1 MTRERFSITTVNKLD
16 RAAFVARFGGVYE
29 RSPWVAE
36 GAWDSLPFVDRNALE
51 RAMQEVVLASG
62 RARQLELL
70 RAHPALGTRK
80 PLSDYSRR
88 EQAGAGLM
96 GADDVERRELQGLNR
111 LYEVKFGFPFILA
124 VRDANLDTILDSCR
138 TRLNHEFDSEFDE
151 SLRQVFRIASFRLAD
166 LVTEG
171 K

>member
-1 MTRERFSITTVNKLD
+1 MHPGACGNSSCCGCIPRSA
-16 RAAFVARFGGVYE
+16 RASR
-29 RSPWVAE
+29 
-36 GAWDSLPFVDRNALE
+36 
-51 RAMQEVVLASG
+51 
-62 RARQLELL
+62 
-70 RAHPALGTRK
+70 
-80 PLSDYSRR
+80 LSDYSRF
-88 EQAGAGLM
+88 EQASAGLM
-96 GADDVERRELQGLNR
+96 AARDVERRELQGLNR

-138 TRLNHEFDSEFDE
+138 TRLNHDPDSEFDE

>member
-36 GAWDSLPFVDRNALE
+36 RTWDSLPFADRNALE
-51 RAMQEVVLASG
+51 RVMQEVVLASG

-70 RAHPALGTRK
+70 RLHPALGTRK

-96 GADDVERRELQGLNR
+96 GAGDVERRELQGLNR

-138 TRLNHEFDSEFDE
+138 TRLNHDLDFEFDE